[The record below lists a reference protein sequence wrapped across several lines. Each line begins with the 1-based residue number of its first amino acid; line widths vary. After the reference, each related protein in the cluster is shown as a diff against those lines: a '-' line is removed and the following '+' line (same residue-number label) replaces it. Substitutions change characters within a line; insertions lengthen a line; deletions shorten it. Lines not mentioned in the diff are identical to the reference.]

1 LGGPP
6 RGAGTPHRA
15 EGDRDTDD
23 YRDGRPQP
31 AAVGAWARAAV
42 TAPGPHNGQDRGRR
56 DDGAADALIVLRAAN
71 NYSGPRFADQQ
82 LAEALAAMH
91 PVLYVDP
98 ASSVVSRRRHPELR
112 DAYAEPKLRPIAPN
126 LTRLSPSALPGME
139 RPGMAAVT
147 SALTA
152 RAIRHSIR
160 QLGARRVALIDTS
173 PLAPVMGR
181 CGESL
186 RVYWAQDDYAGLAE
200 LLGLSQRRMAD
211 GERRLLRRA
220 DVVIAANPR
229 VADRLRAGGR
239 PVELIPF
246 GCDAEAFARAGS
258 AEPPADIALPRP
270 IAGFMGHIGDRIDL
284 GLLAAVAET
293 GSSLLLIGPRHPRF
307 DASALDDLLAR
318 DNVQW
323 VGPKEFGALP
333 GYLGSVDVGL
343 VPYNHSAFNEGSFP
357 LKALEYL
364 GAGLCV
370 VATDLP
376 AVRWLDSPEIAIE
389 DEPAPFAQAVRRALK
404 APGGKKARERRQ
416 AFARRHTWDARAQE
430 FSRAVWAPLMTQ
442 QPPPG
447 DGSRTPSVARQ

>member
-1 LGGPP
+1 
-6 RGAGTPHRA
+6 
-15 EGDRDTDD
+15 
-23 YRDGRPQP
+23 
-31 AAVGAWARAAV
+31 
-42 TAPGPHNGQDRGRR
+42 
-56 DDGAADALIVLRAAN
+56 
-71 NYSGPRFADQQ
+71 
-82 LAEALAAMH
+82 MH

-152 RAIRHSIR
+152 RAIRHSAR
-160 QLGARRVALIDTS
+160 QLGARRMALIDTS

-229 VADRLRAGGR
+229 VADRLREGGR

-284 GLLAAVAET
+284 RMLAAVAET

-307 DASALDDLLAR
+307 DASALDGLLAR
-318 DNVQW
+318 GNVQW

-364 GAGLCV
+364 GAGLRV

-376 AVRWLDSPEIAIE
+376 AVRWLDSPDIAIE
-389 DEPAPFAQAVRRALK
+389 DEPAPFAQAVRKALK
-404 APGGKKARERRQ
+404 APGGQRGEEAAPGVRPAAHLGRPGAGVLPRRVGPADDASSRPRPATAAARHPLREDKLPTPGEQVTPFPPRRTSIHNES
-416 AFARRHTWDARAQE
+416 AGRPRAAGE
-430 FSRAVWAPLMTQ
+430 EA
-442 QPPPG
+442 QP
-447 DGSRTPSVARQ
+447 

>member
-1 LGGPP
+1 MRLPLGRPAA
-6 RGAGTPHRA
+6 RRRAPHRA

-23 YRDGRPQP
+23 YRDGLLLP
-31 AAVGAWARAAV
+31 AAAGAWARAAV
-42 TAPGPHNGQDRGRR
+42 TAPGPDDGQQDSGQQ

-152 RAIRHSIR
+152 RAIRHSAR
-160 QLGARRVALIDTS
+160 QLGARRLALIDTS

-229 VADRLRAGGR
+229 VADRLREGGR

-246 GCDAEAFARAGS
+246 GCDADAFARARS

-270 IAGFMGHIGDRIDL
+270 IAGFMGHIGERIDL
-284 GLLAAVAET
+284 RMLAAVAET

-307 DASALDDLLAR
+307 DASALDGLLAR

-323 VGPKEFGALP
+323 VGPKEFGELP

-343 VPYNHSAFNEGSFP
+343 VPYDHSAFNEGSFP

-364 GAGLCV
+364 GAGPSGSSPPTCPRS
-370 VATDLP
+370 AGSTLP
-376 AVRWLDSPEIAIE
+376 TSRS
-389 DEPAPFAQAVRRALK
+389 RTS
-404 APGGKKARERRQ
+404 
-416 AFARRHTWDARAQE
+416 RRH
-430 FSRAVWAPLMTQ
+430 SR
-442 QPPPG
+442 
-447 DGSRTPSVARQ
+447 RPSGRR

>member
-23 YRDGRPQP
+23 YRDGRPTP
-31 AAVGAWARAAV
+31 AAAGGRVQAAV
-42 TAPGPHNGQDRGRR
+42 TAPGPADGQQDR
-56 DDGAADALIVLRAAN
+56 DGADAVIVLRAAN

-82 LAEALAAMH
+82 LAEALATMH

-139 RPGMAAVT
+139 RPGRAAVT

-152 RAIRHSIR
+152 RAIRHSAR
-160 QLGARRVALIDTS
+160 ELGARRIALIDTS

-229 VADRLRAGGR
+229 VADRLREGGR

-258 AEPPADIALPRP
+258 AEPPEDIALPRP

-284 GLLAAVAET
+284 RLLAAVAET
-293 GSSLLLIGPRHPRF
+293 GCSLLLIGPRHPRF
-307 DASALDDLLAR
+307 DASALDGLLAR
-318 DNVQW
+318 GNVQW

-333 GYLGSVDVGL
+333 GYLGSIDVGL

-364 GAGLCV
+364 GAGLRV

-376 AVRWLDSPEIAIE
+376 AVRWLGSPDIAIE
-389 DEPAPFAQAVRRALK
+389 DEPAPFAQAVRKALK
-404 APGGKKARERRQ
+404 APGGQKARQRRQ

>member
-1 LGGPP
+1 
-6 RGAGTPHRA
+6 
-15 EGDRDTDD
+15 
-23 YRDGRPQP
+23 
-31 AAVGAWARAAV
+31 
-42 TAPGPHNGQDRGRR
+42 
-56 DDGAADALIVLRAAN
+56 
-71 NYSGPRFADQQ
+71 
-82 LAEALAAMH
+82 
-91 PVLYVDP
+91 VLYVDP

-112 DAYAEPKLRPIAPN
+112 DAYAEPKLRTIAPN

-152 RAIRHSIR
+152 RAIRHSVR
-160 QLGARRVALIDTS
+160 QLGARRMALIDTS

-229 VADRLRAGGR
+229 VADRLREGGR

-258 AEPPADIALPRP
+258 AEPPADIRLPRP

-284 GLLAAVAET
+284 ELLAAVAEA
-293 GSSLLLIGPRHPRF
+293 GCSLLLIGPRHPRF
-307 DASALDDLLAR
+307 DASVLDGLLAR
-318 DNVQW
+318 SNVQW

-364 GAGLCV
+364 GAGLRV

-376 AVRWLDSPEIAIE
+376 AVRWLDSPDIAIE
-389 DEPAPFAQAVRRALK
+389 DEPAPFARAVRKALK
-404 APGGKKARERRQ
+404 APGGSAARRRRL
-416 AFARRHTWDARAQE
+416 AFARRHTWAARAEE
-430 FSRAVWAPLMTQ
+430 FSRAVWAPLTAPEPL
-442 QPPPG
+442 PPRAAPPA
-447 DGSRTPSVARQ
+447 S